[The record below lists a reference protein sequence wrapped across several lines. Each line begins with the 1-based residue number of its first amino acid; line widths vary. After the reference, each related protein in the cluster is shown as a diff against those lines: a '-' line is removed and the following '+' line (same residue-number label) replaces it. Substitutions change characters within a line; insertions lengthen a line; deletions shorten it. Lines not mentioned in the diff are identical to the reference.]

1 MKTRSEKPYR
11 QVMGVDALF
20 GTDEPEVTKQ
30 TISVSAIH
38 LPAHQP
44 RRYFDPQKMER
55 LVDSVKEHGI
65 LENLLVRPLSA
76 GQYELVAGE
85 RRYRAAKEAGL
96 NEVPVTIR
104 DLTDDQALEIALIE
118 NLQREDLNPVE
129 ETEGVLQLLAN
140 RLGGTT
146 NEATAILNRKA
157 YLERTEGELDEA
169 TENVFRNQWEV
180 VEGVFTAIGKF
191 TPESFR
197 VSRLPLLKL
206 PSKVLEAL
214 RQGQLEYTKA
224 RAIAGVKD
232 DEQQQ
237 EILEEAIAQD
247 LSLNQIKE
255 RIKSFKP
262 VPEESLKSR
271 FDSTYKQVKKLKL
284 WDDPKR
290 RKQLEKLLAQME
302 SLLATEQPQ

>member
-1 MKTRSEKPYR
+1 
-11 QVMGVDALF
+11 MGVDALF
-20 GTDEPEVTKQ
+20 GTDEPEVAKQ

-44 RRYFDPQKMER
+44 RRYFDPQRMER
-55 LVDSVKEHGI
+55 LVDSVKEYGI
-65 LENLLVRPLSA
+65 LENLLVRPLSS

-96 NEVPVTIR
+96 DEVPVTIR
-104 DLTDDQALEIALIE
+104 ELTDDQALEIALIE

-146 NEATAILNRKA
+146 NEAIAILNRKA
-157 YLERTEGELDEA
+157 YLDRTEGELDEV

-180 VEGVFTAIGKF
+180 VEGVFAAVGKF

-206 PSKVLEAL
+206 PSDVLETL

-232 DEQQQ
+232 DEQRQ
-237 EILEEAIAQD
+237 EILEEAIAQE
-247 LSLNQIKE
+247 LSLSQIKE
-255 RIKSFKP
+255 RIKSLKP
-262 VPEESLKSR
+262 LPEESLKSR
-271 FDSTYKQVKKLKL
+271 FDSTYKQVKKSGL
-284 WDDPKR
+284 WDDPRR

-302 SLLATEQPQ
+302 SLLAE

>member
-20 GTDEPEVTKQ
+20 GTDEPEVAKQ

-44 RRYFDPQKMER
+44 RRYFDPQRMER
-55 LVDSVKEHGI
+55 LVDSVKEYGI
-65 LENLLVRPLSA
+65 LENLLVRPLSS

-96 NEVPVTIR
+96 DEVPVTIR
-104 DLTDDQALEIALIE
+104 ELTDDQALEIALIE

-146 NEATAILNRKA
+146 NEAIAILNRKA
-157 YLERTEGELDEA
+157 YLDRTEGELDEV

-180 VEGVFTAIGKF
+180 VEGVFAAVGKF

-206 PSKVLEAL
+206 PSDVLETL

-232 DEQQQ
+232 DEQRQ
-237 EILEEAIAQD
+237 EILEEAIAQE
-247 LSLNQIKE
+247 LSLSQIKE
-255 RIKSFKP
+255 RIKSLKP
-262 VPEESLKSR
+262 LPEESLKSR
-271 FDSTYKQVKKLKL
+271 FDSTYKQVKKSGL
-284 WDDPKR
+284 WDDPRR

-302 SLLATEQPQ
+302 SLLAE